1 MQLSLR
7 FFIWCLMPNQTKIFT
22 QKFLQ
27 IFCCLAASVLC
38 LGMSVSVSQ
47 AMIATETFDCKL
59 FRQASGSLQ
68 KNTVIS
74 PFSAYQVLSMI
85 ANGAQGKTLKQMQQ
99 MLGGS
104 GVDLNKL
111 NQKNAETI
119 KVLSSQKDAGDLAIA
134 NAIYADKSTPFKK
147 SFLQLCRSQ
156 YHAQISNEDFKDPHL
171 VDRINAWC
179 SDHTHGKI
187 PKIIQGL
194 KPEEKMVLLNSV
206 YFKGAWAKAFDR
218 AATKNGDFKNIG
230 GKSIKVPMMH
240 TRRSMSYFADS
251 KDGLQVCA
259 IDYRGL
265 KQRLLIFLPRDIR
278 SFRDQM
284 DSTSLKRWISM
295 MDKSMSQEVELA
307 LPRFKLVWERD
318 LSDDLKALG
327 IAQAFGESADFGA
340 MIQSPYTAWIS
351 RVVQKT
357 YIDVN
362 EEGTEA
368 AAITAGMMGA
378 TMAAMPKEPVKMVVD
393 RPFIFVLRD
402 EEADQNLFI
411 GSVVDLR

>member
-1 MQLSLR
+1 
-7 FFIWCLMPNQTKIFT
+7 
-22 QKFLQ
+22 
-27 IFCCLAASVLC
+27 
-38 LGMSVSVSQ
+38 
-47 AMIATETFDCKL
+47 
-59 FRQASGSLQ
+59 
-68 KNTVIS
+68 
-74 PFSAYQVLSMI
+74 
-85 ANGAQGKTLKQMQQ
+85 
-99 MLGGS
+99 
-104 GVDLNKL
+104 
-111 NQKNAETI
+111 
-119 KVLSSQKDAGDLAIA
+119 
-134 NAIYADKSTPFKK
+134 
-147 SFLQLCRSQ
+147 
-156 YHAQISNEDFKDPHL
+156 
-171 VDRINAWC
+171 
-179 SDHTHGKI
+179 
-187 PKIIQGL
+187 
-194 KPEEKMVLLNSV
+194 
-206 YFKGAWAKAFDR
+206 
-218 AATKNGDFKNIG
+218 
-230 GKSIKVPMMH
+230 
-240 TRRSMSYFADS
+240 
-251 KDGLQVCA
+251 
-259 IDYRGL
+259 
-265 KQRLLIFLPRDIR
+265 
-278 SFRDQM
+278 
-284 DSTSLKRWISM
+284 M